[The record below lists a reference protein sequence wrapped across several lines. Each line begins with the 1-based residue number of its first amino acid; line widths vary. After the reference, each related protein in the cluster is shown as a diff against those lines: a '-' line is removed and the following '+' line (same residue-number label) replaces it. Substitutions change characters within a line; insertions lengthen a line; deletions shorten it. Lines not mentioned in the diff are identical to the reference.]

1 MARIESFGR
10 IDVKINNYCQCLF
23 MKAKLVLDITCD
35 KNYFSTIFQLA
46 NNVSYDQVTCLM
58 LEKCVNTA
66 KSYEQLNEIL
76 NKVLVKQNLDWLRAL
91 VKKVYNKRYKGQS
104 SVYFGRVFSLLI
116 VKNISKNFGS
126 FQALDKVSFEMN
138 KGDIVGLLGK
148 NGAGKTTLMRILTS
162 FITASSGTV
171 TIDGDDIKMNSLMIR
186 QKIGYLP
193 EKPPLYGDMTVQYYL
208 KFAAEIKGVPKNK
221 RLSQIAKVLEECDLD
236 QVKQKTIAT
245 LSKGYKQ
252 RVGIAQAIIHEPKL
266 LILDEPTSGLDPM
279 QIQQVLALIKNQ
291 RYQRTVLLST
301 HTLTEIEKV
310 AQRVLLIKSGRI
322 VLDDPLDKLLRGTNV
337 NQSQPLTLEQVFINY
352 HQPQTSANKVLQAAD
367 E

>member
-1 MARIESFGR
+1 MGR
-10 IDVKINNYCQCLF
+10 ALS
-23 MKAKLVLDITCD
+23 L
-35 KNYFSTIFQLA
+35 
-46 NNVSYDQVTCLM
+46 LM
-58 LEKCVNTA
+58 
-66 KSYEQLNEIL
+66 
-76 NKVLVKQNLDWLRAL
+76 VKQ
-91 VKKVYNKRYKGQS
+91 
-104 SVYFGRVFSLLI
+104 
-116 VKNISKNFGS
+116 ISKNFDS
-126 FQALDKVSFEMN
+126 FQALNQVSFEMN

-171 TIDGDDIKMNSLMIR
+171 TIEGDDINKHSLTIR

-221 RLSQIAKVLEECDLD
+221 RLIQLAKVLEECDLE

-291 RYQRTVLLST
+291 RDQRTVLLST
-301 HTLTEIEKV
+301 HTLTEIEQV
-310 AQRVLLIKSGRI
+310 AQRVIMIKSGRI
-322 VLDDPLDKLLRGTNV
+322 VLDDSLDKLLKNKDTS
-337 NQSQPLTLEQVFINY
+337 QSQPLTLEQVFINL
-352 HQPQTSANKVLQAAD
+352 HQHQASDNTSQTPESTRLKVSD